1 MEITKPVKKSLVFNY
16 AIGMFGTSIPINLL
30 KTYGA
35 IFYIDGLGLRVTQ
48 WSTIL
53 FVYTFID
60 AIDNLFYGWLSDR
73 TRTRIGRRRPW
84 LLVSAPLLA
93 LGLIIFF
100 NPLPQIRA
108 VATALYL
115 YAMISYIFTGT
126 VDSLVNA
133 NYGALFPELFPDDRS
148 RVVTNSLRQ
157 GFQLLAMVISIALTP
172 VIADALGYGR
182 TAIVYGIL
190 GSVVI
195 LYMTLTCKEKS
206 IDEMGDRPKLVP
218 SILAVITNKN
228 FWTAGITI
236 ALYSAAMSL
245 VLAAMPFYAKYTLN
259 LESLETT
266 LLFAVVLLFAMISLS
281 VWAIVVRKYRL
292 FPVWRTAI
300 LALALSFALLT
311 FASSLTTA
319 LICCLFVGIAYGGV
333 LATMDLIGAR
343 VVDDDYNKNGIRR
356 EGIINNALGFMNRL
370 NGFFVSLGYLLIN
383 YIYGFESGEIPGPKP
398 GEASRFLLAI
408 FPMILMLLC
417 FIASFTVRFDDEV
430 KIQ

>member
-172 VIADALGYGR
+172 VIADTLGYGR

-206 IDEMGDRPKLVP
+206 IDKYHEY
-218 SILAVITNKN
+218 
-228 FWTAGITI
+228 TI
-236 ALYSAAMSL
+236 FS
-245 VLAAMPFYAKYTLN
+245 
-259 LESLETT
+259 TT
-266 LLFAVVLLFAMISLS
+266 IWS
-281 VWAIVVRKYRL
+281 
-292 FPVWRTAI
+292 
-300 LALALSFALLT
+300 
-311 FASSLTTA
+311 
-319 LICCLFVGIAYGGV
+319 
-333 LATMDLIGAR
+333 
-343 VVDDDYNKNGIRR
+343 
-356 EGIINNALGFMNRL
+356 
-370 NGFFVSLGYLLIN
+370 
-383 YIYGFESGEIPGPKP
+383 
-398 GEASRFLLAI
+398 
-408 FPMILMLLC
+408 
-417 FIASFTVRFDDEV
+417 
-430 KIQ
+430 